1 MSDTQAIKDF
11 YSKAFKFSYSSMNK
25 LLFSPKLFYKDY
37 ILEDKEIRTDKHL
50 IEGKLL
56 HCLMFEPDNIEN
68 KFKILPEKTPSD
80 NVRKVL
86 HKLHDAVGS
95 NQELLEDTTAWN
107 DVILQALI
115 DQNLYQSLKKDEARL
130 AKIKTNDNELYWKF
144 ISNPNVDVVDLKTL
158 DKCKDKLHL
167 LLGNK
172 DIQDIHISC
181 NSKSDFDLD
190 PVSVYREKYLECDLS
205 EYKFGLK
212 GFVDYYK
219 IDEDNKTVT
228 ICDLKTT
235 GKSISDFNETVDFYN
250 YWLQAAIYSLLVYE
264 NHKDIVKDYKIIF
277 KFIVIDVYNQVYSF
291 NVSNETHNKWLENLS
306 ATLKIVDYHYTEQ
319 KYDLPFKFLIN
330 QVDL

>member
-1 MSDTQAIKDF
+1 MIDQEAIKNF

-37 ILEDKEIRTDKHL
+37 VLGEKEIRTDKHL
-50 IEGKLL
+50 VEGKLL
-56 HCLMFEPDNIEN
+56 HCLMFEPNDVEK

-86 HKLHDAVGS
+86 HRLFDAVGA
-95 NQELLEDTTAWN
+95 NQDLLEDTPAWN
-107 DVILQALI
+107 SVILQVLV

-130 AKIKTNDNELYWKF
+130 AKIKTKDNQLYWNF
-144 ISNPNVDVVDLKTL
+144 ISNPNVDVIDTKTL
-158 DKCKDKLHL
+158 EKCKEKLHYL
-167 LLGNK
+167 LSNK

-190 PVSVYREKYLECDLS
+190 PVSVYREKYLECELTDYL
-205 EYKFGLK
+205 FGLK
-212 GFVDYYK
+212 GYVDYYK

-235 GKSISDFNETVDFYN
+235 GKSISDFNETVDYYN
-250 YWLQAAIYSLLVYE
+250 YWLQAAIYSVLIYE
-264 NHKDIVKDYKIIF
+264 NHKDIVEDYEIIF
-277 KFIVIDVYNQVYSF
+277 KFIVIDTYNQVYSF
-291 NVSNETHNKWLENLS
+291 KVSDDSYNQWMDNLS
-306 ATLKIVDYHYTEQ
+306 ATLKIVDYHYTNKEFT
-319 KYDLPFKFLIN
+319 LPFKFLIN